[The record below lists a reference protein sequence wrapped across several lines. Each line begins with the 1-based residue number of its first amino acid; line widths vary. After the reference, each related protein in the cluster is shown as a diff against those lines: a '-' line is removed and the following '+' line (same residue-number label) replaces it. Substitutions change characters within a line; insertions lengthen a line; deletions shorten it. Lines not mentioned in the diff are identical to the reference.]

1 MKWIEL
7 QYDEDKPSRI
17 AEYTDDDVGCYFD
30 GAFGF
35 DYNAKRILEFAAEH
49 GFTYSTFVRYE
60 DEPLKGNQVTGLPPA
75 TSEELEWLEQRDLDE
90 LVWVTD
96 AATDWLNEN
105 TLRPP
110 FIEGEREYYLN
121 WAWEDGD
128 FGLWKYDWNG
138 DIL

>member
-7 QYDEDKPSRI
+7 QHDEDKPSRI
-17 AEYTDDDVGCYFD
+17 AEYTDEDVGCYFD
-30 GAFGF
+30 GAWGF
-35 DYNAKRILEFAAEH
+35 ERNAKRVIDFAEDHDFSCEWDTLADVDFTALTLDMTDEQFDTLVWLVDAAE
-49 GFTYSTFVRYE
+49 E
-60 DEPLKGNQVTGLPPA
+60 
-75 TSEELEWLEQRDLDE
+75 
-90 LVWVTD
+90 
-96 AATDWLNEN
+96 WLNEN

>member
-30 GAFGF
+30 AAWGF
-35 DYNAKRILEFAAEH
+35 ARNAKRVIDFAVDHDFLCEWDTLADVDFTALTLDMTDEQFDTLVWLVDAAE
-49 GFTYSTFVRYE
+49 E
-60 DEPLKGNQVTGLPPA
+60 
-75 TSEELEWLEQRDLDE
+75 
-90 LVWVTD
+90 
-96 AATDWLNEN
+96 WLNEN

-110 FIEGEREYYLN
+110 FIEGKREYYLN

-138 DIL
+138 DRL

>member
-1 MKWIEL
+1 MKWTEL

-35 DYNAKRILEFAAEH
+35 AYNAWRLINLAHKHEMLCDLGTLADVD
-49 GFTYSTFVRYE
+49 FTATVIDLTDDQF
-60 DEPLKGNQVTGLPPA
+60 DLLVTLSDYA
-75 TSEELEWLEQRDLDE
+75 
-90 LVWVTD
+90 V
-96 AATDWLNEN
+96 DWLNEN

-110 FIEGEREYYLN
+110 FIDGRREYFLN

-128 FGLWKYDWNG
+128 FGLWKYDEDG
-138 DIL
+138 ERID